1 VSHADAIRDA
11 DPKLLRELAD
21 AVDEDRGH
29 GKSLLTL
36 TMRQA
41 ADDLEALLALSS
53 LQAQEID
60 AFDEANQ
67 QLRDALL
74 GVQLTEI
81 NGRLCARPEPPDPWF
96 DDPEKPRESKCCPA
110 CRKLWE
116 QIDAALAAVRVE
128 ER

>member
-1 VSHADAIRDA
+1 VSQTDTIRDA

-21 AVDEDRGH
+21 AIDEDRGH

-60 AFDEANQ
+60 AFDAENQ
-67 QLRDALL
+67 QLRDALERIMGL
-74 GVQLTEI
+74 ADDSPLSVSDAQLLDEI
-81 NGRLCARPEPPDPWF
+81 HALA
-96 DDPEKPRESKCCPA
+96 DD
-110 CRKLWE
+110 
-116 QIDAALAAVRVE
+116 ALAAVRVE

>member
-1 VSHADAIRDA
+1 MSADYDSETVRDA
-11 DPKLLRELAD
+11 L
-21 AVDEDRGH
+21 
-29 GKSLLTL
+29 LLTD
-36 TMRQA
+36 A
-41 ADDLEALLALSS
+41 EVVALAV
-53 LQAQEID
+53 E
-60 AFDEANQ
+60 NQ

-74 GVQLTEI
+74 GVQLTEV